1 MKTSADK
8 PALAGEAR
16 RYDIAFAVLAL
27 ATVLMWLAG
36 EHTGRGIGAA
46 LGLLAIAFIKGRI
59 VIREFMGLR
68 RVKRKWR
75 ALMLGWLLLVLGLI
89 AFAYWRG
96 LA

>member
-1 MKTSADK
+1 MRA
-8 PALAGEAR
+8 AAGQGAVIGEAR

-27 ATVLMWLAG
+27 ATVLMWLTG
-36 EHTGRGIGAA
+36 EYTGRGLGAA
-46 LGLLAIAFIKGRI
+46 FGLLAISFIKGRI

-68 RVKRKWR
+68 RVSFKWR

>member
-1 MKTSADK
+1 MRTLADK
-8 PALAGEAR
+8 LAGTGEAS
-16 RYDIAFAVLAL
+16 RYNLAFAVLAL
-27 ATVLMWLAG
+27 ATVFMWLAG

-89 AFAYWRG
+89 TFAYWCG
-96 LA
+96 IA